1 MLSRA
6 NAIKQTIKAENTTFV
21 KSKITNVELLGDAM
35 SDCVISN
42 CVVNLVPEGEKQLA
56 FNEMFRLLKPKGR
69 VAMSDILIKK
79 ELTDELK
86 NNMALYVGCVAGA
99 STVEGYERYLREAGF
114 KDIMIVGDN
123 SDLNVYKNAG
133 VDGTEAGCCGP
144 VSAKKQSCCG
154 GKKSDGGDDLL
165 RDLDLN
171 QWAGSFK
178 IFAVKA

>member
-6 NAIKQTIKAENTTFV
+6 NAIKQTIKAENTIFV
-21 KSKITNVELLGDAM
+21 KSKITNVESLEDAM

-79 ELTDELK
+79 ELPHGLK

-114 KDIMIVGDN
+114 E
-123 SDLNVYKNAG
+123 
-133 VDGTEAGCCGP
+133 GTLCGR
-144 VSAKKQSCCG
+144 A
-154 GKKSDGGDDLL
+154 
-165 RDLDLN
+165 
-171 QWAGSFK
+171 
-178 IFAVKA
+178 

>member
-6 NAIKQTIKAENTTFV
+6 NAIKQKTKAENTTFV
-21 KSKITNVELLGDAM
+21 KSKITNVELLEDEM

-69 VAMSDILIKK
+69 VAISDILIKK

-114 KDIMIVGDN
+114 G
-123 SDLNVYKNAG
+123 
-133 VDGTEAGCCGP
+133 GTL
-144 VSAKKQSCCG
+144 CG
-154 GKKSDGGDDLL
+154 G
-165 RDLDLN
+165 
-171 QWAGSFK
+171 AY
-178 IFAVKA
+178 